1 MIDVKEFNNWDE
13 VFKYLA
19 EKSYKTG
26 NPSPD
31 VVIKTSSLMSPKFMG
46 RFRSASRMS
55 FKLGSDYVFRDKR
68 NTESLHVRVYN
79 DGEPHERFGELSTD
93 IDEPIYYVE
102 LDQFNPQSGVSE
114 SIAHLYMDVLKL
126 PNPYSR

>member
-1 MIDVKEFNNWDE
+1 
-13 VFKYLA
+13 
-19 EKSYKTG
+19 
-26 NPSPD
+26 
-31 VVIKTSSLMSPKFMG
+31 
-46 RFRSASRMS
+46 MS

-102 LDQFNPQSGVSE
+102 LDQFNPQSGGFR
-114 SIAHLYMDVLKL
+114 I
-126 PNPYSR
+126 YSSPIYGCFKIT